1 MITVFD
7 DDCRDL
13 LRLLCSA
20 VIAVIDYDY
29 CA

>member
-1 MITVFD
+1 MITVLD

-13 LRLLCSA
+13 FRLLCSA
-20 VIAVIDYDY
+20 VIVVIGYDY